1 MAKRRAKKPARK
13 PSKSPRRKARR
24 PSAVARPRR
33 KASGPKP
40 IPDGYHS
47 ATPYLTVGGAAAA
60 IEFYRQ
66 AFGANELVRMP
77 SPDGSRIMHA
87 EMRIG
92 DSVVMLS
99 DEMEGGSSRS
109 PRGVGATTGHVHL
122 YVADVDRAFDR
133 AVQAGATV
141 AMPVQDMFWGDRY
154 GRVVDPFGHEW
165 GLATHKEDLA
175 PDEIGRR
182 AATAFGSRPI

>member
-1 MAKRRAKKPARK
+1 MAKRRAKKKPTRK
-13 PSKSPRRKARR
+13 ASKSPRRKARR
-24 PSAVARPRR
+24 PAAVARPR

-47 ATPYLTVGGAAAA
+47 ATPYLTVRGAAAA
-60 IEFYRQ
+60 IEFYGR
-66 AFGANELVRMP
+66 AFGASEVMRMP
-77 SPDGSRIMHA
+77 SADGSMIMHA
-87 EMRIG
+87 EIRLG
-92 DSVVMLS
+92 DSVVMLN
-99 DEMEGGSSRS
+99 DEMEGGSGRS
-109 PRGVGATTGHVHL
+109 PKGVGATTGHVHL
-122 YVADVDRAFDR
+122 YVPDVDRAFDR

-154 GRVVDPFGHEW
+154 GRLVDPFGHEW

-182 AATAFGSRPI
+182 AAAVFSARPT

>member
-1 MAKRRAKKPARK
+1 PLTPDPRSGEATRTPRPRRFEMAKRRAKKPARK

-47 ATPYLTVGGAAAA
+47 VTPYLTVGGAAAA

-99 DEMEGGSSRS
+99 DEME
-109 PRGVGATTGHVHL
+109 
-122 YVADVDRAFDR
+122 
-133 AVQAGATV
+133 
-141 AMPVQDMFWGDRY
+141 
-154 GRVVDPFGHEW
+154 
-165 GLATHKEDLA
+165 
-175 PDEIGRR
+175 
-182 AATAFGSRPI
+182 